1 MIQPYSRYISR
12 ISGIS
17 DVYVDVG
24 NIKHRYIAGISK
36 KDIYIWAYIKSLI
49 FFLPLLEFL
58 TLSNQRAETCV

>member
-1 MIQPYSRYISR
+1 MIQQYSKYISR

-36 KDIYIWAYIKSLI
+36 KYIKYLGYILI
-49 FFLPLLEFL
+49 VSKVNIKHVGGISQAYKQE
-58 TLSNQRAETCV
+58 